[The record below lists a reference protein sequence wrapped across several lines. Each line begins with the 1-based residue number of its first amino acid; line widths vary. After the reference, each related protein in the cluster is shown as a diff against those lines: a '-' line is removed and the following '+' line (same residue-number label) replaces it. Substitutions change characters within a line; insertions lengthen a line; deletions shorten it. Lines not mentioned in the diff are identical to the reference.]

1 MEQNEK
7 STNKWII
14 RPQVRE
20 DAILQLVCLPQAGG
34 NAWTYRQWAERLPS
48 EIELLAIQYPGH
60 GDRLGEEPRREF
72 GRLLSGV
79 TRYLAPELDRPYALF
94 GHSMGAL
101 LAFETGRALQA
112 MNIVPPEHVFLSGY
126 NAPGGLSI
134 PDGST
139 PVHEMSDSQLLERI
153 EALDCTP
160 REILEDQE
168 MRVLLLRQIRA
179 DSAVC
184 ESHVL
189 HDRTPLTSP
198 VTVLGGTGD
207 PRTSESG
214 LKAWQEFTSGAF
226 DVRWFEG
233 NHGFLLAEE
242 KRVHKMLVD
251 VLLRG
256 NGFTR
261 SDGEGTLEAPSQE
274 TLNQREA
281 LKSEANWSFDGDR
294 P

>member
-7 STNKWII
+7 SANKWII

-20 DAILQLVCLPQAGG
+20 DATLQLVCLPQAGG
-34 NAWTYRQWAERLPS
+34 NAWSYRQWAERLPS

-72 GRLLSGV
+72 DRLLSGI
-79 TRYLAPELDRPYALF
+79 TRYLAPELDRPYAIF

-101 LAFETGRALQA
+101 LAFETGRALEA
-112 MNIVPPEHVFLSGY
+112 MDVAPAEHVFLSGY

-134 PDGST
+134 SDGGT

-153 EALDCTP
+153 KALDCTP

-168 MRVLLLRQIRA
+168 MRVLLLRMIRA
-179 DSAVC
+179 DSAIC

-189 HDRTPLTSP
+189 HDRTPLASP
-198 VTVLGGTGD
+198 VTVLGGTDD

-214 LKAWQEFTSGAF
+214 LRAWQEFTSGAF
-226 DVRWFEG
+226 DIRWFEG
-233 NHGFLLAEE
+233 NHGFLLTKEE
-242 KRVHKMLVD
+242 GIQNMFVD
-251 VLLRG
+251 VLLQG

-261 SDGEGTLEAPSQE
+261 SAGQRTPGTQRQE
-274 TLNQREA
+274 NLMQREA
-281 LKSEANWSFDGDR
+281 LETEAN
-294 P
+294 

>member
-7 STNKWII
+7 SPNKWIV

-20 DAILQLVCLPQAGG
+20 DARLQLVCLPQAGG
-34 NAWTYRQWAERLPS
+34 NAWTYRQWAERLPG

-60 GDRLGEEPRREF
+60 GDRLGERPYREF
-72 GRLLSGV
+72 DRLLSGV
-79 TRYLAPELDRPYALF
+79 TRYLAPELNRPYALF

-101 LAFETGRALQA
+101 LAFETGRALQETGA
-112 MNIVPPEHVFLSGY
+112 SPAEHVFLSGY

-134 PDGST
+134 PDAGT
-139 PVHEMSDSQLLERI
+139 PVHAMSDSQLLDRI

-160 REILEDQE
+160 REILEDEE

-184 ESHVL
+184 DSHVL
-189 HDRTPLTSP
+189 HNRTPLASP
-198 VTVLGGTGD
+198 VTVLGGVDD

-214 LKAWQEFTSGAF
+214 LKAWQEFTSDAF
-226 DVRWFEG
+226 DVRWFRG

-242 KRVHKMLVD
+242 ESVHRLLIQ
-251 VLLRG
+251 VLLGG
-256 NGFTR
+256 NGSAH
-261 SDGEGTLEAPSQE
+261 SDGFGANDIQRQEAV
-274 TLNQREA
+274 NQQDA
-281 LKSEANWSFDGDR
+281 FKTEAN
-294 P
+294 